1 MINLGQVIV
10 SKEIWKKV
18 LIRYLFDIIST
29 NYLLTSPKSFLLG
42 EQHH

>member
-1 MINLGQVIV
+1 MIILGQVIV

-29 NYLLTSPKSFLLG
+29 NY
-42 EQHH
+42 